1 VRAVVLV
8 GGLGTR
14 LRPLTFHAPKQ
25 MLPVVNRPMIEWCL
39 AHVASHGVDDVVLSL
54 GYGADA
60 FVRAYPDGVCAGVRL
75 HYAVEDEPLDTAGAV
90 RFAAHEAG
98 FGGETILAVNG
109 DVLTDLDVG
118 ALVDFHRSRRG
129 EGTIHLTPVEDP
141 SAFGVVP
148 TDDRGRV
155 TAFIEKPP
163 RESAPTNLI
172 NAGTY
177 VLEPAAIARIALSGP
192 VSIERQTFPAM
203 VVDGVLYALA
213 TDDYWLDAG
222 RPEQF
227 LQANI
232 DLLDGRRRGA
242 PVDPISAGV
251 VLARSADVRRTV
263 VGARSRV
270 GANARVADSVLL
282 DDVLIDAGAVIERS
296 VLGAGVHV
304 GAEAVVTDAVVG
316 DNERI
321 EPGAA
326 LDGVRVPAPR

>member
-1 VRAVVLV
+1 MRAVVLV
-8 GGLGTR
+8 GGFGTR
-14 LRPLTFHAPKQ
+14 LRPLTYTTPKPL
-25 MLPVVNRPMIEWCL
+25 LPVGHRPILEHVL
-39 AHVASHGVDDVVLSL
+39 ANLARGGVTDAVLSL
-54 GYGADA
+54 GFKPDA
-60 FVRAYPDGVCAGVRL
+60 FRAAYPDDMCAGVRL
-75 HYAVEDEPLDTAGAV
+75 RYAVEDEPLDTAGAI
-90 RFAAHEAG
+90 RFAALDAG
-98 FGGETILAVNG
+98 FGRETFLAVNG

-118 ALVDFHRSRRG
+118 ALVDFHRSRGG

-177 VLEPAAIARIALSGP
+177 VLEPAAITRVALSGP

-213 TDDYWLDAG
+213 TADYWLDAG
-222 RPEQF
+222 RPEQY
-227 LQANI
+227 LQANL
-232 DLLDGRRRGA
+232 DFLDGRRRGVT
-242 PVDPISAGV
+242 VDPIGAGV
-251 VLARSADVRRTV
+251 VVAPSADVSRAV
-263 VGARSRV
+263 VGARGRV

-282 DDVLIDAGAVIERS
+282 DDVVIDAGAVVDRS
-296 VLGAGVHV
+296 VLGAGVHI

-321 EPGAA
+321 EAGAA